1 MRPTA
6 RTLDRILCLREEVS
20 AMGVA
25 TTMTVSVLATLLVST
40 YLIGAAVRLSNERYG
55 RPERA

>member
-1 MRPTA
+1 MSIA
-6 RTLDRILCLREEVS
+6 
-20 AMGVA
+20 A
-25 TTMTVSVLATLLVST
+25 TMTVSLLATLLVSA

>member
-1 MRPTA
+1 
-6 RTLDRILCLREEVS
+6 
-20 AMGVA
+20 MGVA

>member
-1 MRPTA
+1 MSIA
-6 RTLDRILCLREEVS
+6 
-20 AMGVA
+20 A
-25 TTMTVSVLATLLVST
+25 TMTISLLATLLVSA